1 MWYYFYDCQ
10 WLFFRQIQWQT
21 FTCHFSNTFF
31 YVFLYL
37 YMIKSNIYF
46 TPNLLYNNN
55 YLKLRG
61 TLDFEIMQLM
71 LCPLVLITVFI
82 LVVLY
87 HYYLNIIQIVF
98 K

>member
-1 MWYYFYDCQ
+1 MIANGYFLDKYSDKP
-10 WLFFRQIQWQT
+10 LLAFFPT
-21 FTCHFSNTFF
+21 HSFMF
-31 YVFLYL
+31 FLYL

-46 TPNLLYNNN
+46 TSNLLYNNN

>member
-1 MWYYFYDCQ
+1 MIANGYFLDKYSDKP
-10 WLFFRQIQWQT
+10 LLAIFPTHSFM
-21 FTCHFSNTFF
+21 F
-31 YVFLYL
+31 FLYL
-37 YMIKSNIYF
+37 YMFKSNIYF

-61 TLDFEIMQLM
+61 TLDFEIIQLM